1 MVPVGKA
8 TASSLLSIKG
18 SQTKPLRSYRRAP
31 GRCLPLTL
39 LPRCPQ
45 PPAGQHRAA
54 RLQDWAGERGRISGG
69 RRGGV
74 CHCVC
79 RQDAACT
86 LLAGNVERW
95 SDGNC
100 QPCIC
105 QPASAVPA
113 AAPGSLLPWAPQV
126 LISRPA
132 QSTDPP
138 AAAFL
143 DAVYG
148 INGGYDHTATKA
160 ALTLLF
166 GSIALMLGTASRYRW
181 PQVSCAGPGWTRKP

>member
-1 MVPVGKA
+1 MGTA
-8 TASSLLSIKG
+8 TAIALHPIRAA
-18 SQTKPLRSYRRAP
+18 KPRRSVAP
-31 GRCLPLTL
+31 VVCWLPLTL

-74 CHCVC
+74 CHCIC
-79 RQDAACT
+79 RQDAAST
-86 LLAGNVERW
+86 LLTENVERW
-95 SDGNC
+95 SDGYRW
-100 QPCIC
+100 PCIC
-105 QPASAVPA
+105 QPTSAVPA
-113 AAPGSLLPWAPQV
+113 AAPGSLLPLAPQA
-126 LISRPA
+126 LISVYA
-132 QSTDPP
+132 KYPP

-181 PQVSCAGPGWTRKP
+181 PQVSCCGLRWTRKP